1 MKRQFSLF
9 IFSLLTLLAC
19 RSDDDVVQD
28 IDQILNIYIKNDAG
42 QDLLNT
48 KLDAHYTNVALLDL
62 LETTDQKPV
71 SSSIIMDKD
80 SVRYVEYVAGATR
93 LIKDSI
99 NPDSKS
105 YYSSMIMRFTKKI
118 TETQNS
124 VDDDTI
130 RIEYNWTPQKF
141 EVSKMWH
148 SKKLVF
154 TKSDTQPNIVNIVK

>member
-1 MKRQFSLF
+1 MKRKFSLF

-99 NPDSKS
+99 NENSKS
-105 YYSSMIMRFTKKI
+105 YYSSMIIRLTKIVDKAPVI
-118 TETQNS
+118 
-124 VDDDTI
+124 DDDTI

-141 EVSKMWH
+141 EVSKMWY
-148 SKKLVF
+148 SNQLVF

>member
-19 RSDDDVVQD
+19 RSDDDVVQE

-42 QDLLNT
+42 QDLLNP

-62 LETTDQKPV
+62 LATTDQKPV

-99 NPDSKS
+99 NENSKS
-105 YYSSMIMRFTKKI
+105 YYSSMIMRLTKIVDKAPVI
-118 TETQNS
+118 
-124 VDDDTI
+124 DDDTI

-148 SKKLVF
+148 SDQLVF

>member
-42 QDLLNT
+42 QDLLNP

-62 LETTDQKPV
+62 LATTDQKPV
-71 SSSIIMDKD
+71 SSNIIMDKD

-99 NPDSKS
+99 NENSKS
-105 YYSSMIMRFTKKI
+105 YYSSMIIRLTKIVDKAPVI
-118 TETQNS
+118 
-124 VDDDTI
+124 DDDTI

-148 SKKLVF
+148 SDQLVF

>member
-42 QDLLNT
+42 QDLLNP
-48 KLDAHYTNVALLDL
+48 KLAAHYTNVALLDL
-62 LETTDQKPV
+62 LATTDQKPV

-99 NPDSKS
+99 NENSKS
-105 YYSSMIMRFTKKI
+105 YYSSMIMRLTKIVDKTPVI
-118 TETQNS
+118 
-124 VDDDTI
+124 DDDTI

-148 SKKLVF
+148 SNQLVF

>member
-1 MKRQFSLF
+1 MKQKIS
-9 IFSLLTLLAC
+9 IFLIAVFCLLAC
-19 RSDDDVVQD
+19 RQD
-28 IDQILNIYIKNDAG
+28 EESTQQIDQVLNIYVKNAEG
-42 QDLLNT
+42 KDLLKPKVAGN
-48 KLDAHYTNVALLDL
+48 YTSVVLLDL
-62 LETTDQKPV
+62 LADTDQKPV
-71 SSSIIMDKD
+71 NSSILINSD
-80 SVRYVEYVAGATR
+80 SIRYVEYVAGATR

>member
-42 QDLLNT
+42 QDLLNP

-62 LETTDQKPV
+62 LATTDQKPV

-99 NPDSKS
+99 NENSKS
-105 YYSSMIMRFTKKI
+105 YYSSMIIRLTKIVDKAPVI
-118 TETQNS
+118 
-124 VDDDTI
+124 DDDTI

-148 SKKLVF
+148 SNQLVF

>member
-19 RSDDDVVQD
+19 RSDDDVVQE

-62 LETTDQKPV
+62 LATTDQKPV

-99 NPDSKS
+99 NENSKS
-105 YYSSMIMRFTKKI
+105 YYSSMIMRLTKIVDKAPVI
-118 TETQNS
+118 
-124 VDDDTI
+124 DDDTI

-148 SKKLVF
+148 SDQLVF

>member
-62 LETTDQKPV
+62 LATTDQKPV
-71 SSSIIMDKD
+71 SSNIIMDKD

-99 NPDSKS
+99 NENSKS
-105 YYSSMIMRFTKKI
+105 YYSSMIIRLTKIVDKAPVI
-118 TETQNS
+118 
-124 VDDDTI
+124 DDDTI

-148 SKKLVF
+148 SNQLVF

>member
-28 IDQILNIYIKNDAG
+28 IDQILNIYVKNAEG
-42 QDLLNT
+42 TDLLKPKVAGN
-48 KLDAHYTNVALLDL
+48 YTSVALLDL
-62 LETTDQKPV
+62 LADTDQKPV
-71 SSSIIMDKD
+71 NSSILINSD
-80 SVRYVEYVAGATR
+80 SIRYVEYVAGATR